1 MAAHE
6 VAVGSHRQAVVDSTA
21 HVAEKVSMLTSEQ
34 LATLWKGFAP
44 PPSWAKWQKGY
55 LDFLSWARDTPER
68 ELRTEVAQKK
78 LWNARAITP
87 AGYGDA
93 VNVDALLADPEVV
106 DAIVGLRER
115 AWPSEVAA
123 RAAAI
128 QAEYERI
135 LGMAVAREVKPRPYA
150 KLRRLVSA
158 LLPAE
163 LTCVVSYDAV
173 QHAATLLLGDANDP
187 QLVAQVKMRARLRTV
202 LGEEKDLAEHV
213 RRSTFCWWLHENH
226 ERLVAGQMPPWKSD
240 APADGGSTHPFDDK
254 LPPLVVWPFAKQYV
268 GYLAVSNYAGAYRA
282 VVQAALPGLSQDDL
296 VGVLQAS
303 GSFDNVSSP
312 TLRQLIIR
320 AKGLGFVEERG
331 GLLYP
336 TKDGEELLGSEQ
348 LDILVRRF
356 FERVFGFAHLLRH
369 VAEHPGATDEAVVGA
384 LQELYPNWTTAR
396 VPSDL
401 RNWSSY
407 LGLLQRDERGGL
419 LLTEY
424 GKAWVARLPRDLP
437 KPPPEASVDIG
448 PTPTVVARPAIP
460 YPSFD
465 AILARF
471 KADPEIADFVFDD
484 RQLATLHAAW
494 RSNPRKRF
502 VLLSGLSGTGK
513 TAVTLCYSRAVCE
526 LMKLSVSEHRE
537 IVPVSPDWRDPSGL
551 LGYFNAL
558 HADPTFQAE
567 PALRLVLRAAAD
579 PGRPYFLILDEM
591 NLARVERYFAP
602 FLSAMETGKDLVLH
616 ANGVEVNDVPPRVPW
631 PANLHIAGTVN
642 MDESTHPFSDKV
654 LDRAFTL
661 EFWDVD
667 LKSFFDRAAARPPG
681 KRLVN
686 VEQTLCELHD
696 AMRAVRRH
704 FGYRTAGEV
713 LAFMHAVP
721 ELDGAAPEVFLDQA
735 VFSKVLPRLR
745 GEDTPAFRGAL
756 EALIGICKRRGLG
769 VSEAKLGSMMDLL
782 RRTGVTKFWA

>member
-1 MAAHE
+1 
-6 VAVGSHRQAVVDSTA
+6 
-21 HVAEKVSMLTSEQ
+21 MLTDEQ
-34 LATLWKGFAP
+34 LTTVWKGFTP
-44 PPSWAKWQKGY
+44 PAGWAKWQKDY
-55 LDFLSWARDTPER
+55 LDFLSWVRSAPES
-68 ELRTEVAQKK
+68 ELRTEAAQKK

-93 VNVDALLADPEVV
+93 INIDALLVDPAFV
-106 DAIVGLRER
+106 DAIVGLRGR
-115 AWPSEVAA
+115 AFSSDVAV
-123 RAAAI
+123 RAAEI
-128 QAEYERI
+128 QGEYERI
-135 LGMAVAREVKPRPYA
+135 LGMAVAREVKPRPHA
-150 KLRRLVSA
+150 KLQRLVGA
-158 LLPAE
+158 LVPAE
-163 LTCVVSYDAV
+163 LSCVLSYDAV
-173 QHAATLLLGDANDP
+173 RHIAKLLLGDTSDP
-187 QLVAQVKMRARLRTV
+187 PIVAQVKMRARLRAV
-202 LGEEKDLAEHV
+202 LGEEMTLAEHV
-213 RRSTFCWWLHENH
+213 QRSTFCWWLHENY
-226 ERLVAGQMPPWKSD
+226 ERLSAGQMPPWKSD
-240 APADGGSTHPFDDK
+240 GPADAGAMSPPDDK

-268 GYLAVSNYAGAYRA
+268 GYLAVRNFAGAYRA

-296 VGVLQAS
+296 VDVLQAS
-303 GSFDNVSSP
+303 GSFDNVATT

-320 AKGLGFVEERG
+320 AKGLGFIEQRD

-336 TKDGEELLGSEQ
+336 TKEGDELLGSGQ
-348 LDILVRRF
+348 PDILIERF
-356 FERVFGFAHLLRH
+356 LQRVFGFAQLLRF
-369 VAEHPGATDEAVVGA
+369 VDEHRGATDDALVDA
-384 LQELYPNWTTAR
+384 LQKIYPNWTTAG

-401 RNWSSY
+401 RSWS
-407 LGLLQRDERGGL
+407 LHFGLLKRDERGGL
-419 LLTEY
+419 HLTEY
-424 GKAWVARLPRDLP
+424 GAAWVARLPKELP
-437 KPPPEASVDIG
+437 QPPPEERIDTG
-448 PTPTVVARPAIP
+448 PAATTAAVAQPAIP

-526 LMKLSVSEHRE
+526 LMGLSESDHRE

-616 ANGVEVNDVPPRVPW
+616 ANRAEVNDVPPRVPW
-631 PANLHIAGTVN
+631 PTNLHIAGTVN
-642 MDESTHPFSDKV
+642 MDETTHPFSDKV

-667 LKSFFDRAAARPPG
+667 LERFFERAKPRTPG
-681 KRLVN
+681 KRLPD
-686 VEQTLCELHD
+686 VEATLLELHD

-721 ELDGAAPEVFLDQA
+721 ELGGATQETFLDQA

-745 GEDTPAFRGAL
+745 GEDTPAFKGTL
-756 EALIGICKRRGLG
+756 EALVGICKRRGLTMC
-769 VSEAKLGSMMDLL
+769 EAKLGSMMDLL
-782 RRTGVTKFWA
+782 KRTGVTRFWA

>member
-1 MAAHE
+1 
-6 VAVGSHRQAVVDSTA
+6 
-21 HVAEKVSMLTSEQ
+21 MLTDEQ
-34 LATLWKGFAP
+34 LAILWKNFDVPA
-44 PPSWAKWQKGY
+44 WARWQRDY
-55 LDFLSWARDTPER
+55 LDFLIWARDTPEP
-68 ELRTEVAQKK
+68 ELRTEAAQKK
-78 LWNARAITP
+78 LWSARVITP

-93 VNVDALLADPEVV
+93 VNVSALLADPTFV
-106 DAIVGLRER
+106 DTIVGLRTR
-115 AWPSEVAA
+115 AWSPDVAA
-123 RAAAI
+123 RAAEI
-128 QAEYERI
+128 QEVYGR
-135 LGMAVAREVKPRPYA
+135 LVDMAVERGVKPRPYA
-150 KLRRLVSA
+150 KLRRLIGA

-163 LTCVVSYDAV
+163 LTCVLSYDAGR
-173 QHAATLLLGDANDP
+173 HAADLLLGDAGAHGP
-187 QLVAQVKMRARLRTV
+187 GGQVKMRDRLRAA
-202 LGEEKDLAEHV
+202 LGKEKDLAEHV

-226 ERLVAGQMPPWKSD
+226 ERLVAGKMPPWNDKEGNLGK
-240 APADGGSTHPFDDK
+240 AGGGDSQAGPPDEK
-254 LPPLVVWPFAKQYV
+254 LPPLVVWPFAKQFM
-268 GYLAVSNYAGAYRA
+268 GNFSARNFAGAYRA

-303 GSFDNVSSP
+303 GGFDNIASQS
-312 TLRQLIIR
+312 LRQLIIR
-320 AKGLGFVEERG
+320 IKGLGFIEDRN
-331 GLLYP
+331 GLLHP
-336 TKDGEELLGSEQ
+336 TKEGEELLGSEQ
-348 LDILVRRF
+348 LDILIARF
-356 FERVFGFAHLLRH
+356 FERIFGFAQLLRF
-369 VAEHPGATDEAVVGA
+369 VDEHPGASDNAVNEA
-384 LQELYPNWTTAR
+384 LQTLYPNWTTAR

-407 LGLLQRDERGGL
+407 LGLLKRDADGGL
-419 LLTEY
+419 ALTEY
-424 GKAWVARLPRDLP
+424 GAAWVARLPKDLP
-437 KPPPEASVDIG
+437 KPPMEESVDPGTTGAIAA
-448 PTPTVVARPAIP
+448 PPAIP

-494 RSNPRKRF
+494 RSHPRKRF

-526 LMKLSVSEHRE
+526 LMGISVDDHRE

-616 ANGVEVNDVPPRVPW
+616 ANGASVNDVPPRVPW

-642 MDESTHPFSDKV
+642 MDETTHPFSDKV

-667 LKSFFDRAAARPPG
+667 LKSFFDRAAARAPER
-681 KRLVN
+681 RLPE
-686 VEQTLCELHD
+686 VEAVLVELHD
-696 AMRAVRRH
+696 AMRPIRRH

-713 LAFMHAVP
+713 IAFMQAVP
-721 ELDGAAPEVFLDQA
+721 GLDGATPSSFLDQA

-745 GEDTPAFRGAL
+745 GEDTPAFKGAL
-756 EALIGICKRRGLG
+756 ETLLGICKRRGLG
-769 VSEAKLGSMMDLL
+769 ASEVKLGSMMEALK
-782 RRTGVTKFWA
+782 RTGVTRFWA

>member
-1 MAAHE
+1 
-6 VAVGSHRQAVVDSTA
+6 
-21 HVAEKVSMLTSEQ
+21 MLTDEQ
-34 LATLWKGFAP
+34 IIALWKSFAP
-44 PPSWAKWQKGY
+44 SNWAKWQKDY
-55 LDFLSWARDTPER
+55 LDFLTWARDTPEA
-68 ELRTEVAQKK
+68 ELRTAAAQKK

-93 VNVDALLADPEVV
+93 INVDALLAAPEFV
-106 DAIVGLRER
+106 DVIVGLRGR
-115 AWPSEVAA
+115 AWPSDVAA

-128 QAEYERI
+128 EGEYERI
-135 LGMAVAREVKPRPYA
+135 LGMAVAREVRPRPYA
-150 KLRRLVSA
+150 KLQRLVGA

-163 LTCVVSYDAV
+163 LTCVLSYDAV
-173 QHAATLLLGDANDP
+173 RHAAKLLLGDASDT
-187 QLVAQVKMRARLRTV
+187 QIVAQVRMRARLRDV
-202 LGEEKDLAEHV
+202 LGEEKNLAEHV
-213 RRSTFCWWLHENH
+213 RRSTFCWWLHENY
-226 ERLVAGQMPPWKSD
+226 ERLAAGQMPPWQGN
-240 APADGGSTHPFDDK
+240 APVDGAAMHPPDDK

-268 GYLAVSNYAGAYRA
+268 GYLAVRNFAGAYRA

-303 GSFDNVSSP
+303 GSFDNVPTP

-320 AKGLGFVEERG
+320 AKGLGFIEERG
-331 GLLYP
+331 GLLYA
-336 TKDGEELLGSEQ
+336 TKDGDELLGSEQ
-348 LDILVRRF
+348 LDILIGRL

-369 VAEHPGATDEAVVGA
+369 VAEHPGSTDEAAISA
-384 LQELYPNWTTAR
+384 LQQLYPNWTTAR
-396 VPSDL
+396 VPDDL

-407 LGLLQRDERGGL
+407 LGLLERDERGGL

-437 KPPPEASVDIG
+437 KPPPEPGIM
-448 PTPTVVARPAIP
+448 ARPPVNGTASPENP
-460 YPSFD
+460 YPTFD
-465 AILARF
+465 AILERF
-471 KADPEIADFVFDD
+471 KADPEIADFVFED

-526 LMKLSVSEHRE
+526 LMKIPVNEHRE

-616 ANGVEVNDVPPRVPW
+616 ANGFDVNDVPPRVPW

-642 MDESTHPFSDKV
+642 MDETTHPFSDKV

-667 LKSFFDRAAARPPG
+667 LRRFFDRAVARAPG
-681 KRLVN
+681 KRLPA
-686 VEQTLCELHD
+686 VEEALIELHD
-696 AMRAVRRH
+696 TLRKVRRH

-713 LAFMHAVP
+713 LAFMQAVP
-721 ELDGAAPEVFLDQA
+721 ELGGATQETFLDQA

-745 GEDTPAFRGAL
+745 GEDTPAFKDAL
-756 EALIGICKRRGLG
+756 EALTGICKRRGLSA
-769 VSEAKLGSMMDLL
+769 SEAKIESMKDLL
-782 RRTGVTKFWA
+782 RRTGVARFWA

>member
-1 MAAHE
+1 
-6 VAVGSHRQAVVDSTA
+6 
-21 HVAEKVSMLTSEQ
+21 MLTDEQ
-34 LATLWKGFAP
+34 LTALWKGFAQ
-44 PPSWAKWQKGY
+44 PSWAKWQKDY
-55 LDFLSWARDTPER
+55 LDFLSWAHGTPEP
-68 ELRTEVAQKK
+68 ELRTEAAQRK

-93 VNVDALLADPEVV
+93 INVDALLADPGFV
-106 DAIVGLRER
+106 DAIVGLRGR
-115 AWPSEVAA
+115 AWPSDVAA

-128 QAEYERI
+128 QDEYERI
-135 LGMAVAREVKPRPYA
+135 LGMAVARDVKPRPYA
-150 KLRRLVSA
+150 KLQRLVGA

-163 LTCVVSYDAV
+163 LTCVLSYDAV
-173 QHAATLLLGDANDP
+173 RHAAKLLLGDASDP
-187 QLVAQVKMRARLRTV
+187 QLVAQVQMRARLRAV
-202 LGEEKDLAEHV
+202 LGEEKNLAEHV
-213 RRSTFCWWLHENH
+213 RRSTFCWWIHENY
-226 ERLVAGQMPPWKSD
+226 ERLAAGQMPPWKGNVAVDSG
-240 APADGGSTHPFDDK
+240 AMRPPDDK
-254 LPPLVVWPFAKQYV
+254 LPSLVVWPFAKQYV
-268 GYLAVSNYAGAYRA
+268 GYLAVRNFAGAYRA
-282 VVQAALPGLSQDDL
+282 VVQAVLPGLSQDDL

-303 GSFDNVSSP
+303 GSFDNVP
-312 TLRQLIIR
+312 TPLLRQLIIR
-320 AKGLGFVEERG
+320 AKGLGFIEERG
-331 GLLYP
+331 GLLYA
-336 TKDGEELLGSEQ
+336 TKDGDELLGSEQ
-348 LDILVRRF
+348 LDILIERF
-356 FERVFGFAHLLRH
+356 FERVFGFAQLLRH
-369 VAEHPGATDEAVVGA
+369 LDEHPGSTDEAVVGA
-384 LQELYPNWTTAR
+384 LQALYPNWTTAR

-407 LGLLQRDERGGL
+407 LGLLQRDEHGGL
-419 LLTEY
+419 FLTQY
-424 GKAWVARLPRDLP
+424 GKAWVARLPKNLP
-437 KPPPEASVDIG
+437 KPPPEASPGID
-448 PTPTVVARPAIP
+448 PRTPVVALPAIP
-460 YPSFD
+460 YPAFD

-471 KADPEIADFVFDD
+471 KADPEIADFVFED

-494 RSNPRKRF
+494 RCNPRKRF

-526 LMKLSVSEHRE
+526 LMGISVSEHRE

-616 ANGVEVNDVPPRVPW
+616 ANGVDVNDVPPRVRW

-642 MDESTHPFSDKV
+642 MDETTHPFSDKV

-667 LKSFFDRAAARPPG
+667 LKSFFDRAAAKAPG
-681 KRLVN
+681 KRLLD
-686 VEQTLCELHD
+686 VEEALCELHG
-696 AMRAVRRH
+696 AMREVRRH

-713 LAFMHAVP
+713 LAFMHAAS
-721 ELDGAAPEVFLDQA
+721 ELGGAAPAAFLDQA

-745 GEDTPAFRGAL
+745 GEDTPAFKGAL
-756 EALIGICKRRGLG
+756 EALMGICKRRSLA
-769 VSEAKLGSMMDLL
+769 VSEVKLGSMMELL
-782 RRTGVTKFWA
+782 KRTGVTRFWA

>member
-1 MAAHE
+1 
-6 VAVGSHRQAVVDSTA
+6 
-21 HVAEKVSMLTSEQ
+21 MLTDEQ
-34 LATLWKGFAP
+34 VITLWNNFDVPA
-44 PPSWAKWQKGY
+44 WAKWQKDY
-55 LDFLSWARDTPER
+55 LDFVAWAREAPEA
-68 ELRTEVAQKK
+68 ELRIESAQKR
-78 LWNARAITP
+78 LWNARVITP

-93 VNVDALLADPEVV
+93 VNVGALLADQEVV
-106 DAIVGLRER
+106 DAIVGLRTR
-115 AWPSEVAA
+115 AWPTDTSA

-128 QAEYERI
+128 QGEFERI
-135 LGMAVAREVKPRPYA
+135 LAMAVARGLKPRPAA
-150 KLRRLVSA
+150 KLHRLIGV
-158 LLPAE
+158 LLPGE
-163 LTCVVSYDAV
+163 LTCVLNYDANR
-173 QHAATLLLGDANDP
+173 HAAELLLGNASEP
-187 QLVAQVKMRARLRTV
+187 GPSGQVKMRARLRAV

-226 ERLVAGQMPPWKSD
+226 PRLVAGQLPPWKDKDPS
-240 APADGGSTHPFDDK
+240 GSKAGEGDNLVRPPEDK
-254 LPPLVVWPFAKQYV
+254 LPPLVLWPFAKQFM
-268 GYLAVSNYAGAYRA
+268 GNFGIRNFGAAYRA

-303 GSFDNVSSP
+303 GDFENIAAQS
-312 TLRQLIIR
+312 LRLLIIR
-320 AKGLGFVEERG
+320 VKGLGFVEERG

-336 TKDGEELLGSEQ
+336 TKDGEELLGSGQ
-348 LDILVRRF
+348 FDILIERF
-356 FERVFGFAHLLRH
+356 FERIFGFAQLLRF
-369 VAEHPGATDEAVVGA
+369 VAEHPGANDEAMVGA
-384 LQELYPNWTTAR
+384 LRALYPNWTTAR
-396 VPSDL
+396 VPTDL

-407 LGLLQRDERGGL
+407 LGLLKRDGSGAL
-419 LLTEY
+419 SLTEY
-424 GKAWVARLPRDLP
+424 GAAWVARLPKEL
-437 KPPPEASVDIG
+437 
-448 PTPTVVARPAIP
+448 PTPPVEESVETTTTTTVAASPTVP
-460 YPSFD
+460 YPEFD

-471 KADPEIADFVFDD
+471 KADSEIANFVFDD

-526 LMKLSVSEHRE
+526 LMGLSVSDHRE

-579 PGRPYFLILDEM
+579 PGRPYYLILDEM

-616 ANGVEVNDVPPRVPW
+616 ANGVAVNDVPPRVPW

-642 MDESTHPFSDKV
+642 MDETTYPFSDKV

-667 LKSFFDRAAARPPG
+667 LKSFFDRAAAKAPE
-681 KRLVN
+681 KRLPE
-686 VEQTLCELHD
+686 VEETLLELHD
-696 AMRAVRRH
+696 AMRGIRRH

-713 LAFMHAVP
+713 LAFMQACST
-721 ELDGAAPEVFLDQA
+721 LGGATSTTFLDQA

-745 GEDTPAFRGAL
+745 GEDTAAVKGAL
-756 EALIGICKRRGLG
+756 ETLMGICKRRGLG
-769 VSEAKLGSMMDLL
+769 ASEAKLGSMMEQL
-782 RRTGVTKFWA
+782 RRTGVTRFWA